1 MRKTWTEQGWDD
13 YLYWQT
19 QDKKTLRRIND
30 LVKDIE
36 RNGIASGIG
45 KPEPLKGD
53 LQGFWSR
60 RIDEKNRLVYNQAA
74 DGALCIVA
82 CRGHYES

>member
-30 LVKDIE
+30 LVKDQ
-36 RNGIASGIG
+36 ST
-45 KPEPLKGD
+45 
-53 LQGFWSR
+53 
-60 RIDEKNRLVYNQAA
+60 
-74 DGALCIVA
+74 
-82 CRGHYES
+82 

>member
-19 QDKKTLRRIND
+19 QDKRTLRRIND

-36 RNGIASGIG
+36 RNGVANGIG

-60 RIDEKNRLVYNQAA
+60 RIDEKNRLVYNQAS

-82 CRGHYES
+82 CRGHYDC